1 MKKMPYREEREY
13 RNMPMMETRAAGEGE
28 EQSFVV
34 EGYATTFEPYT
45 LFEMDGIQ
53 YKEQIMPDAFEEADL
68 TDVIFVKDHEGTVFA
83 RTKNGSLTLSVDNHG
98 LMSRADLGRTSA
110 AREMH
115 EEIEAKMYTQ
125 MSFAFTVAEDSYDS
139 EKHLRKI
146 RRIKKLYDVS
156 AVSFP
161 ANPGTDISVATRSR
175 FDGFIEQEKA
185 ERLAKEAKLAA
196 AREKYFYERSKKQWN

>member
-1 MKKMPYREEREY
+1 MRDREY
-13 RNMPMMETRAAGEGE
+13 REMELRLPFESQAE
-28 EQSFVV
+28 EKRYTV
-34 EGYATTFEPYT
+34 EGYASTFEPYV

-53 YKEQIMPDAFEEADL
+53 YKEQIMPDAFAECDM

-83 RTKNGSLTLSVDNHG
+83 RTKNGSLNLDVDNYG
-98 LMSRADLGRTSA
+98 LLSRADLGRTSA

-125 MSFAFTVAEDSYDS
+125 MSFAFTVAEDSYDV
-139 EKHLRKI
+139 EQHLRKI
-146 RRIKKLYDVS
+146 LRIKKLYDVS

-196 AREKYFYERSKKQWN
+196 ARERYFYERSKGSWN

>member
-1 MKKMPYREEREY
+1 
-13 RNMPMMETRAAGEGE
+13 
-28 EQSFVV
+28 
-34 EGYATTFEPYT
+34 
-45 LFEMDGIQ
+45 
-53 YKEQIMPDAFEEADL
+53 
-68 TDVIFVKDHEGTVFA
+68 
-83 RTKNGSLTLSVDNHG
+83 
-98 LMSRADLGRTSA
+98 MSRADLGRTSA

-125 MSFAFTVAEDSYDS
+125 MSFAFTVAEDAYDVDQ
-139 EKHLRKI
+139 HLRKI
-146 RRIKKLYDVS
+146 LRIKKLYDVS

>member
-1 MKKMPYREEREY
+1 
-13 RNMPMMETRAAGEGE
+13 MMETRAAEEGE
-28 EQSFVV
+28 EKSFIV
-34 EGYATTFEPYT
+34 EGYATTFEPYV

-53 YKEQIMPDAFEEADL
+53 YKEQIMPDAFEECDM

-83 RTKNGSLTLSVDNHG
+83 RTKNGSLNLDVDNYG
-98 LMSRADLGRTSA
+98 LLSRADLGRTSA

-125 MSFAFTVAEDSYDS
+125 MSFAFTVAEDSYDV
-139 EKHLRKI
+139 EQHLRKI
-146 RRIKKLYDVS
+146 LRIKKLYDVS

-196 AREKYFYERSKKQWN
+196 ARERYFYERSKGSWN

>member
-1 MKKMPYREEREY
+1 MPYREEREY
-13 RNMPMMETRAAGEGE
+13 RNMPMMETRAAEGE
-28 EQSFVV
+28 EQSYIV
-34 EGYATTFEPYT
+34 EGYATTFEPYV

-53 YKEQIMPDAFEEADL
+53 YKEQIMPDAFAECDM

-83 RTKNGSLTLSVDNHG
+83 RTKNGSLNLNVDNYG
-98 LMSRADLGRTSA
+98 LLSRADLGRTSA

-125 MSFAFTVAEDSYDS
+125 MSFAFTVAEDSYDV
-139 EKHLRKI
+139 EQHLRKI
-146 RRIKKLYDVS
+146 LRIKKLYDVS

-196 AREKYFYERSKKQWN
+196 ARERYFYERSKGSWN